1 MDEPTISILIKGI
14 ASWILEMT
22 RTHGMIVSLLAVIG
36 AFAIIT
42 AIGEKVF
49 RAIQYLFMF
58 FFALPAI
65 FVVGLINKKNR
76 KQRLKELGDIK
87 AHIINHPEKWKRML
101 YYFLRF
107 LFVTLIMVFVV
118 IFGVIIFFILQRT
131 LMPVYQLNQASQSW
145 LQNSTNVTVG

>member
-1 MDEPTISILIKGI
+1 MSIMDEPTISILARGI
-14 ASWILEMT
+14 AGWVLEMT

-36 AFAIIT
+36 AFAILT

-49 RAIQYLFMF
+49 KAIQYLFMF

-87 AHIINHPEKWKRML
+87 AHIINHPEKWKR
-101 YYFLRF
+101 F

-131 LMPVYQLNQASQSW
+131 LMPVYQLNQASQIW
-145 LQNSTNVTVG
+145 LQNSTNVTGG